1 MIIPKKKELAAEA
14 QGNGENQNNDNDGAG
29 QARGRRSRKKAQPG
43 QKRGQ
48 AVAKQ
53 QLDFKVTGQSY
64 NWIICDDVYPIRGPR
79 PTTHKLIHQLEHEA
93 TLVTSATPLLNQQE
107 DM

>member
-1 MIIPKKKELAAEA
+1 MIIPKKKEPTTEA
-14 QGNGENQNNDNDGAG
+14 QNDGENQDDDNDGAG
-29 QARGRRSRKKAQPG
+29 QARRRRQRKKGKPG
-43 QKRGQ
+43 RKRGK
-48 AVAKQ
+48 AVAKP